1 VQSRQAPARRP
12 PTSGRVPLVDAGRNW
27 SSKIPWLGSRRAYPL
42 SSRVGQAGFLFRG
55 ELLHPAPAR
64 DQSSW
69 AGRYSPRNVYQM
81 PASSSSSVPAERTRD
96 REGDQ
101 LFLTS
106 RNRGASS
113 QSLVSLTAEEEAL
126 YNSCTASSYAQSIG
140 PAVASLL
147 WSCVLTA
154 HSWRPCCA
162 HVYAR
167 AHAVA
172 RTHPSCQVPE
182 RTLPTLRGLAPP
194 AKVAPQVH
202 VCKRERERG

>member
-1 VQSRQAPARRP
+1 MPYFFKTLQS
-12 PTSGRVPLVDAGRNW
+12 TS
-27 SSKIPWLGSRRAYPL
+27 K
-42 SSRVGQAGFLFRG
+42 
-55 ELLHPAPAR
+55 
-64 DQSSW
+64 SSW
-69 AGRYSPRNVYQM
+69 ASVVQQRTARNVYQM
-81 PASSSSSVPAERTRD
+81 PASSSSSSVPAERTRD

-140 PAVASLL
+140 PAVALLL

-154 HSWRPCCA
+154 HPWRPCCV

-172 RTHPSCQVPE
+172 RTHPSCQVPG